1 MNILVDCIRMVPQFL
16 MAVPAVQQITEYTLL
31 GIRRLWRTVFGLG
44 NHLLQLFKGFM
55 VNNRFVNIFEYCPV
69 LLRIFKAGFVL
80 KRFGISFEIDD
91 IAAILLLRQYLLNGC
106 LTPFV
111 RIGLRLFYR
120 LSAVLYFAS
129 MP

>member
-1 MNILVDCIRMVPQFL
+1 MLFWAFDDFGCTAFGFSNKFL
-16 MAVPAVQQITEYTLL
+16 
-31 GIRRLWRTVFGLG
+31 
-44 NHLLQLFKGFM
+44 HLFKGLTID
-55 VNNRFVNIFEYCPV
+55 NRFVNIFEYCPV

-111 RIGLRLFYR
+111 RIGLRFLTASRRSLLCQYAIGIKIFCSAIYGRLFR
-120 LSAVLYFAS
+120 SLFRQGTF
-129 MP
+129 